1 MKVLERKEE
10 NIKELESNL
19 ILQIK
24 EKANCIEKQISL
36 KLNKRETEMKKTL
49 GNLANQL
56 KAK

>member
-24 EKANCIEKQISL
+24 EKANCIEK
-36 KLNKRETEMKKTL
+36 
-49 GNLANQL
+49 
-56 KAK
+56 